1 MFEHKPLKLQSVVI
15 VVPLSNPEPPLP
27 IPLLPGSKEGIV

>member
-15 VVPLSNPEPPLP
+15 VMPLSNPEPPLP
-27 IPLLPGSKEGIV
+27 IPLRPGSKGGIV